1 MLSRGPNP
9 NSGDSRA
16 ATWLRRLLAAVQANK
31 LLPGI
36 GYKLKHSTLGTTL
49 EINPGK
55 GGPGK
60 LEMCQISALY
70 GSVTPAD
77 YFSVYSFIDGATTGS
92 EFYVAKSIPSRMHTA
107 RSYYG
112 TSYSYTY
119 TDDNNRTSDDE
130 VTEEEQV
137 VLEPFVVGDGVFVMD
152 VGYTGV
158 TVATVGVKK
167 IEVNTEREWCG
178 PEPA

>member
-55 GGPGK
+55 GGVGGTSTGAQ
-60 LEMCQISALY
+60 MCLITELFEE
-70 GSVTPAD
+70 D
-77 YFSVYSFIDGATTGS
+77 YFGVKLFNGVTTSGDQFNIAKSVPSRMATGQTIEGTTFSYTYDDDNHRTSNDGAT
-92 EFYVAKSIPSRMHTA
+92 
-107 RSYYG
+107 
-112 TSYSYTY
+112 
-119 TDDNNRTSDDE
+119 DE
-130 VTEEEQV
+130 AQV
-137 VLEPFVVGDGVFVMD
+137 MRPQFVVQNLVFAIAAD
-152 VGYTGV
+152 HTYV
-158 TVATVGVKK
+158 TVDETELLF
-167 IEVNTEREWCG
+167 IELNTEREWCKKYL
-178 PEPA
+178 